1 MWPEARVGGG
11 CKSTGPSMT
20 AGFMSDD
27 MAINEKV
34 KECYVAKD
42 DTIALGM
49 HCSSRDEAPQSTK

>member
-1 MWPEARVGGG
+1 MGGG

-27 MAINEKV
+27 LAINEKV

-42 DTIALGM
+42 DTVALGM